1 MAEARQHV
9 STIQRIAQKV
19 KRVSVFAG
27 AYRSPPRYG
36 CVMDRVVRAI
46 SDDGAFR
53 VIAAVTTA
61 TVAGVA
67 AAQRVE
73 GDVAVRLGSLVTA
86 AVLVRETMA
95 PDLRVQMILGNRAG
109 GRTRLV
115 ADSHPDG
122 TSRGLVQGV
131 DDGFVPFL
139 DRLQVMRTIHN
150 GGLQQ
155 GIVEV
160 DGEGIA
166 DALMEYMRASEQ
178 SVTFAAIAAS
188 PSAAGGWLVQ
198 LTPECTRDALALIT
212 ERIERQPPI
221 EKLLADNLDPERV
234 IADLLVEVP
243 FTRTGDAPL
252 RFGCNCSDERLIIGL
267 ATLPREDLRHLAEGH
282 ELLEIQCDYCLRDY
296 RISPDRLRGLLEPN

>member
-1 MAEARQHV
+1 
-9 STIQRIAQKV
+9 
-19 KRVSVFAG
+19 
-27 AYRSPPRYG
+27 
-36 CVMDRVVRAI
+36 MDRVVRAI

-73 GDVAVRLGSLVTA
+73 GNVAAHLGSLVTA
-86 AVLVRETMA
+86 AVLLRETMA

-109 GRTRLV
+109 GRTRII

-131 DDGFVPFL
+131 DHGFVPFL

-160 DGEGIA
+160 EGGDVA
-166 DALMEYMRASEQ
+166 ASLMEYMRASEQ
-178 SVTFAAIAAS
+178 SVTFTALAANA
-188 PSAAGGWLVQ
+188 SAAGGWLVQ
-198 LTPECTRDALALIT
+198 LTPECTRDSLALIT

-221 EKLLADNLDPERV
+221 ERLLADNLDPERL
-234 IADLLVEVP
+234 IGDLLVEVP
-243 FTRTGDAPL
+243 FTRTGDAQL

-267 ATLPREDLRHLAEGH
+267 ATLPREDLLHLAEGH
-282 ELLEIQCDYCLRDY
+282 EPLEIQCDYCLRDF
-296 RISPDRLRGLLEPN
+296 RLSPERLRGLLEQN